1 MSSGTRTAVL
11 IGPLLL
17 LALGGVLLWVDR
29 HFEESEAEY
38 VASLVRSLGIQSIL
52 GVFAHPDDEILATG
66 LLSDGATT
74 DGARVQTVT
83 LTRGEAGGGDEP
95 ISKPEHLGVVRV
107 AELYKFGR
115 LVGVDEQ
122 EVWDYPD
129 GRLGEVPTE
138 GVIRRLVSLIRTTKP
153 DLLVTF
159 EPQTG
164 LTLHPDNLAAGTVA
178 AAAVKAAADESFEPE
193 CGPLHAVNWV
203 AYLLAPR
210 RMLRRFG
217 GEVGTKIADRQPHPN
232 YAIPGN
238 SRLKTRGWE
247 VHESQR
253 RVIREIFG
261 VPPWLLYLLYDK
273 EHYVVVEASA
283 I

>member
-1 MSSGTRTAVL
+1 MS
-11 IGPLLL
+11 IGLLLL
-17 LALGGVLLWVDR
+17 LALGGGLLWVDR
-29 HFEESEAEY
+29 HFEEPEA
-38 VASLVRSLGIQSIL
+38 VCVTSLVRSLEIQSIL

-66 LLSDGATT
+66 LLSDGAAT
-74 DGARVQTVT
+74 DGVRVQTVT
-83 LTRGEAGGGDEP
+83 LTRGEAGGGDDP
-95 ISKPEHLGVVRV
+95 ISKRDLGVVRV
-107 AELYKFGR
+107 AELHKFGR

-122 EVWDYPD
+122 KVWDYPD
-129 GRLGEVPTE
+129 GRLGEVPME
-138 GVIRRLVSLIRTTKP
+138 EVIRRLVSLIRTTKP

-164 LTLHPDNLAAGTVA
+164 LTLHPDHLAAGTVA

-217 GEVGTKIADRQPHPN
+217 GEVGTKIADRQPRPN

-253 RVIREIFG
+253 HVIREIFG